1 MIFCK
6 SADTA
11 TKGSK
16 LMSELNE
23 DFHPCGLIGK
33 SPALNKVLETIKL
46 VKDVNSTV
54 LILGESGT
62 GKELVAKAIHK
73 NSNRMANRFEAINC
87 GAIPENL
94 LESELFGYK
103 KGAFTDAKS
112 DRKGIFETCN
122 HGTLL
127 LDEIGDMPYSLQTK
141 LLRVLQE
148 KQITPVGS
156 SKAIDIDTRLVAA
169 THQDIHE
176 AVKGKKFRED
186 LFFRL
191 SVVVI
196 QVPPLRER
204 KEDIPM
210 LIEYFLQ
217 QYAER
222 FSKYMNMPPQSV
234 LNTIINYQWPG
245 NIRELQN
252 SIERGVLLSQNHE
265 LKIEDMFQHLDN
277 HRGYE
282 THEESIFHQA
292 FNLPLTAAKQF
303 FEKQYV
309 ENLLRQHRGN
319 ISEVARKSGRY
330 RADIYRLMERYGF
343 CQDHYRS

>member
-1 MIFCK
+1 M
-6 SADTA
+6 A

-16 LMSELNE
+16 LMNELNE
-23 DFHPCGLIGK
+23 EFHRYGLIGK
-33 SPALNKVLETIKL
+33 SPALKKVLDTVKL

-62 GKELVAKAIHK
+62 GKELVAKAIHN
-73 NSNRMANRFEAINC
+73 NSNRVSERFEAINC

-94 LESELFGYK
+94 LESELFGHK

-148 KQITPVGS
+148 KQITPIGS

-176 AVKGKKFRED
+176 AVKMKKFRED

-196 QVPPLRER
+196 QVPALRER
-204 KEDIPM
+204 KEDIEI
-210 LIEYFLQ
+210 LIEHFLNT
-217 QYAER
+217 YCDR
-222 FSKYMNMPPQSV
+222 FSKSIGMPSPSV
-234 LNTIINYQWPG
+234 LNTLVNYQWPG

-252 SIERGVLLSQNHE
+252 SIERGVLLAQNHE
-265 LKIEDMFQHLDN
+265 LKIEDMFQHLDTGG
-277 HRGYE
+277 GYQ
-282 THEESIFHQA
+282 TQEESIFHQA

-309 ENLLRQHRGN
+309 ENLLRQYRGN

-343 CQDHYRS
+343 CQDKYRS